1 MGFLR
6 PKKPPPP
13 PPPPPRPPVP
23 NATPTYSQRAT
34 ASRTIQAS
42 NANKIETVLTGQQ
55 GLMDDPNVVYKK
67 KLGQ

>member
-23 NATPTYSQRAT
+23 NATPTYSQKAT
-34 ASRTIQAS
+34 ASKAIQSS
-42 NANKIETVLTGQQ
+42 NANKIQTVLTGQQ